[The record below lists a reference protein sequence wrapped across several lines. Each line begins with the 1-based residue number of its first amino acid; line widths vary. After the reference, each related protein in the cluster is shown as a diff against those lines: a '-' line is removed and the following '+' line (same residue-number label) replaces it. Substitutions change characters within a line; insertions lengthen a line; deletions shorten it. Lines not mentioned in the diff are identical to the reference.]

1 MKDINFF
8 QPYLGRRKVKFNNR
22 FILLSIFILLAVSIS
37 AYGIFN
43 HIKIQ
48 GLTEEVVEYKALA
61 EKPETVEKVNI
72 IKAEREE
79 LEELEEEI
87 ESIRSLDSYVATK
100 DVITPNYIKRIVSK
114 KPDGLFL
121 TSLSL
126 DSRDV
131 SMAGV
136 SQDRLTIAEFAK
148 GLESISDFED
158 VFVSGIRKEEIDYRF
173 DITINDSVSSPEDE
187 EAGEDYDA
195 EEELEDEF
203 FEEDEE
209 E

>member
-8 QPYLGRRKVKFNNR
+8 QPYLGRRKVKFNNK
-22 FILLSIFILLAVSIS
+22 FVLLAIFILLAVSIS

-43 HIKIQ
+43 YIKIQ
-48 GLTEEVVEYKALA
+48 RLTEEVIEYRTLA
-61 EKPETVEKVNI
+61 ENPKTVEKVNI
-72 IKAEREE
+72 IKAEKEE
-79 LEELEEEI
+79 LEEFQEQI
-87 ESIRSLDSYVATK
+87 ESIRSLGNYVDMK
-100 DVITPNYIKRIVSK
+100 DIITPDYIKKIVSK

-126 DSRDV
+126 DSRNV

-148 GLESISDFED
+148 GLESVSDFQD

-173 DITINDSVSSPEDE
+173 DITINDSVTSQEDE
-187 EAGEDYDA
+187 EYYKHG
-195 EEELEDEF
+195 EELEDELF
-203 FEEDEE
+203 KEDEGE
-209 E
+209 